1 MTDPAP
7 LPLRRITRSE
17 PIVTSRHL
25 ATRPRIGRLVSGT
38 QLLANG
44 LGRPSSVRRSL
55 HSSAASADVRFPQ
68 WLLPAAVGRGDD
80 LDPWRDRDL
89 IAIRRAR
96 SRNRVVRQVPPR
108 GLPMAS
114 HARGRGRL
122 GDATAPSS
130 IARRLQPVRRAPSQN
145 DAHIA
150 PVRQPAVRPASP
162 RPPRARRLA
171 LPPGKADRD
180 GPPAPSAPASE
191 RTVSPV
197 SSTGPRHRS
206 RSEVA
211 DGSSTSS
218 LRRASSGRHRDP
230 ATSPSSSSSS
240 PDLDP
245 RMSPRR
251 DAEDRTSATTDT
263 STRHSPATGDRRPA
277 WTTFPSATDARADL
291 MGASPPSFTEV
302 DSIRRTPAAAG
313 AASSPSPERN
323 IGVDAPTAS
332 EPMVRRQ
339 DSSRSSTPVPATT
352 TPADASTPRLGSD
365 AWSSAGWRR
374 TVGLSDGDDRSRS
387 TLVDGSRAGES
398 DFGDHESVGGSTL
411 AERVA
416 RLADSTSQPNRP
428 GDLVR
433 RSPVSGGLLSAA
445 AALASAHRSV
455 ATGADLASRSVRRP
469 ATTRR
474 APSPASGSRP
484 SDSTASSLRRSVS
497 RRPSSR
503 STESRSSTSQRLT
516 TSTNSASSTRAVTTS
531 DVSTRVESTPGAS
544 RPAAS
549 TASFSRSVVS
559 TSATDPVRRRQS
571 VRRTVSERT
580 GPRLGAT
587 SFADRTTTLPG
598 GSARSPFVGLVARS
612 VSQRQVGIEHGDH
625 PSIRRT
631 AEVRRSTRPT
641 PTFSSQVTDGTPVV
655 TGSGPLAAQSFLRR
669 LEARSGATESTP
681 RSTGESR
688 RARSIEDSSDSIR
701 RASRPDADTPRP
713 STSSPSHRPD
723 DVSDTDS
730 SSTPRSD
737 SFGPSRSD
745 RPSPR
750 ASELAAAAAAAMSTS
765 SPSSTVSRA
774 TIASS
779 VPLGASTAVAG
790 SAAPVAVRGDSSRP
804 RVARRSDP
812 NRPLRRSRAD
822 RTSTGSSPNS
832 TPSTPTIRIDRSGTA
847 AGSSG
852 PLRPLDLTRAGAI
865 ASRGSLRRSVSAPTR
880 SARTDASTPDLP
892 VAPVV
897 VAPSTVERRGSS
909 DSTIDTSADST
920 MATMAQSASRG
931 GVSIARSSS
940 TVGGSPAGTPT
951 TSNSASRSS
960 ARRVSALRRSS
971 IRRSSPGTSSTRD
984 EAISADAMARMLENG
999 FEPTPTVE
1007 RTSGSLVRRSVSVP
1021 STSHS
1026 SSSVRRSRSE
1036 LSVTPS
1042 PSEIVNNLSTDGPS
1056 GSATTSQVL
1065 DLMDWINRIVDE
1077 RLRSELERRGIAGGR
1092 W

>member
-68 WLLPAAVGRGDD
+68 WLLPAASGRSDD

-180 GPPAPSAPASE
+180 GPPAPSAPASG
-191 RTVSPV
+191 RTVSTV
-197 SSTGPRHRS
+197 SSTEPRHRS

-211 DGSSTSS
+211 DDSSKSS
-218 LRRASSGRHRDP
+218 LRRASSGRHRDL
-230 ATSPSSSSSS
+230 ASSRSSSSSS

-245 RMSPRR
+245 RMSTRR
-251 DAEDRTSATTDT
+251 DAANPTTATTDT
-263 STRHSPATGDRRPA
+263 SAPNSPATGDRRPA
-277 WTTFPSATDARADL
+277 WTTFPSATDARADSV
-291 MGASPPSFTEV
+291 GASSPSITEV
-302 DSIRRTPAAAG
+302 DSIRRTPTEEAG
-313 AASSPSPERN
+313 PSSPSPERT
-323 IGVDAPTAS
+323 IEVDAPTAS
-332 EPMVRRQ
+332 EPIVRRQ
-339 DSSRSSTPVPATT
+339 DSSQSSTPVPATT
-352 TPADASTPRLGSD
+352 TPAEASTPRLGSD
-365 AWSSAGWRR
+365 AWNSAGWRR
-374 TVGLSDGDDRSRS
+374 TVGLPDGDGQSRS

-398 DFGDHESVGGSTL
+398 DFGDNDSVSVSTL

-455 ATGADLASRSVRRP
+455 ATGADLASHSVRRS
-469 ATTRR
+469 ATARR
-474 APSPASGSRP
+474 APSPASRTRTSE
-484 SDSTASSLRRSVS
+484 STASSSRRSVS
-497 RRPSSR
+497 RQPNSR
-503 STESRSSTSQRLT
+503 SAESRSSTSQRLAA
-516 TSTNSASSTRAVTTS
+516 STNSASSTPA
-531 DVSTRVESTPGAS
+531 VSTPAVSTPGAS
-544 RPAAS
+544 KPVAS

-598 GSARSPFVGLVARS
+598 GSGRSPFVGLVARS
-612 VSQRQVGIEHGDH
+612 VAQRQVGIEHGDH

-631 AEVRRSTRPT
+631 AEVRRSTRPM

-669 LEARSGATESTP
+669 LEARSGGTESTS
-681 RSTGESR
+681 RSTGQSR
-688 RARSIEDSSDSIR
+688 LARSIEESPDSIR
-701 RASRPDADTPRP
+701 RASRPDASTPRR

-765 SPSSTVSRA
+765 SPSSTVSR
-774 TIASS
+774 TSIASS
-779 VPLGASTAVAG
+779 VPLAASTAVAG
-790 SAAPVAVRGDSSRP
+790 SAAPVAVRSDTSRP
-804 RVARRSDP
+804 RVARRTDP
-812 NRPLRRSRAD
+812 NRPVRRSRTD
-822 RTSTGSSPNS
+822 RTSTGSSSDS
-832 TPSTPTIRIDRSGTA
+832 TPSTPTIRIDRSGVA

-852 PLRPLDLTRAGAI
+852 PRRTLDLTRAGAI

-880 SARTDASTPDLP
+880 SPRTDTSTPDLP

-897 VAPSTVERRGSS
+897 VAPSTDERRGSS
-909 DSTIDTSADST
+909 DSTVDTSADST
-920 MATMAQSASRG
+920 MATMARSASG
-931 GVSIARSSS
+931 SGVSIARSSS
-940 TVGGSPAGTPT
+940 SVGGDPAGARS
-951 TSNSASRSS
+951 TSNSSSRSS

-971 IRRSSPGTSSTRD
+971 TRRSSPLPSSSHD
-984 EAISADAMARMLENG
+984 ESISADAMARMLENG

-1021 STSHS
+1021 PGSST
-1026 SSSVRRSRSE
+1026 VRRAGSE

-1042 PSEIVNNLSTDGPS
+1042 PTEIVNNLSTDGPS

>member
-230 ATSPSSSSSS
+230 ATSPSSSISS

-245 RMSPRR
+245 RMSTRR
-251 DAEDRTSATTDT
+251 DAGDRTSATTDT
-263 STRHSPATGDRRPA
+263 SARHSPATGDRRPA

-339 DSSRSSTPVPATT
+339 DSSRSSTPIPATT
-352 TPADASTPRLGSD
+352 TPADGSTPRLGSD

-387 TLVDGSRAGES
+387 TLVDGTRAGES

-474 APSPASGSRP
+474 APSPASGSWP

-531 DVSTRVESTPGAS
+531 DASTRDLSTPGAS

-549 TASFSRSVVS
+549 TAFFSRSVVS

-571 VRRTVSERT
+571 VRRTVSEQT

-612 VSQRQVGIEHGDH
+612 VAQRQVGIEHGDH

-631 AEVRRSTRPT
+631 AEVRRSTRST
-641 PTFSSQVTDGTPVV
+641 PTFSSQVADGTPVV

-669 LEARSGATESTP
+669 LEARSGATESTT

-688 RARSIEDSSDSIR
+688 RARSIEESSE
-701 RASRPDADTPRP
+701 
-713 STSSPSHRPD
+713 
-723 DVSDTDS
+723 TDS

-812 NRPLRRSRAD
+812 YRPLRRSRAD

-920 MATMAQSASRG
+920 MATMARSASRG

-971 IRRSSPGTSSTRD
+971 IRRSSLGTSSTRD